1 MKHISKLIAFS
12 QMFRP
17 SMTKDLS
24 HRNVMRPKL
33 IWRNRRTK
41 SPDQRAL
48 FGAARPAKIEQH
60 FHILHRSYKSS
71 QHDHFTKINHI
82 HPAYNS
88 SLMLTQ
94 LDRSLPLHA
103 QKSSDLSQIPNLK
116 RSKSTATNILN
127 ERWALS
133 SNIVTYMIAKT
144 ARPNKV
150 KSTRT
155 ATMGNL
161 TTLSTI
167 KRQALPQELLD
178 GDVRTG
184 WSTPHNRIAEHQ
196 KFNQSK
202 RRRSEQ
208 RRSSSPLIGTVFR
221 RHVDARTTNNARRLQ
236 PVEFIYR
243 NAVNA
248 NLTTPSNFEGQSTFE
263 EHPSDNFS
271 QTTRSVAA
279 LKTQNSSNSGAGRIN
294 QSETVAAHENVV
306 RKMLAT
312 KSVTDQ
318 LADRVML
325 RIEQKMKI
333 DRQRRGL

>member
-1 MKHISKLIAFS
+1 
-12 QMFRP
+12 
-17 SMTKDLS
+17 
-24 HRNVMRPKL
+24 
-33 IWRNRRTK
+33 
-41 SPDQRAL
+41 
-48 FGAARPAKIEQH
+48 
-60 FHILHRSYKSS
+60 
-71 QHDHFTKINHI
+71 
-82 HPAYNS
+82 
-88 SLMLTQ
+88 
-94 LDRSLPLHA
+94 
-103 QKSSDLSQIPNLK
+103 
-116 RSKSTATNILN
+116 
-127 ERWALS
+127 
-133 SNIVTYMIAKT
+133 
-144 ARPNKV
+144 
-150 KSTRT
+150 
-155 ATMGNL
+155 
-161 TTLSTI
+161 
-167 KRQALPQELLD
+167 
-178 GDVRTG
+178 
-184 WSTPHNRIAEHQ
+184 
-196 KFNQSK
+196 
-202 RRRSEQ
+202 
-208 RRSSSPLIGTVFR
+208 VFR

-312 KSVTDQ
+312 KNVTDQ